1 MAANASCEC
10 IQYHL
15 LSMTNMTNCFG
26 AQAFEFEAGIVC
38 LDAWVG
44 KLESVLQQVTI
55 RLPDGARSF
64 AVVLSL

>member
-1 MAANASCEC
+1 
-10 IQYHL
+10 
-15 LSMTNMTNCFG
+15 MTNMTNCFG